1 MDINIAIHHLGLNSN
16 RYKLS
21 QSIPPHSIVEWD
33 GPDPQ
38 PTESELE
45 SAYTAAIA
53 EMALEQSKQ
62 NRAVAYRNES
72 DPLFFKYQAGEVTK
86 EEWLAKRGEIR
97 VRYPYPS

>member
-62 NRAVAYRNES
+62 NRDVAYRNEA
-72 DPLFFKYQAGEVTK
+72 DPLFFKYQRGEVTK
-86 EEWLAKRGEIR
+86 EEWEAKVEEIR
-97 VRYPYPS
+97 TRYPYPS

>member
-72 DPLFFKYQAGEVTK
+72 DPLFFKYQRGEVTK
-86 EEWLAKRGEIR
+86 EEWEAKVEEIR

>member
-72 DPLFFKYQAGEVTK
+72 DPLFFKYQRGEVTK
-86 EEWLAKRGEIR
+86 EEWEAKVEEIR
-97 VRYPYPS
+97 TRYPYPS

>member
-16 RYKLS
+16 RYKLT

-45 SAYTAAIA
+45 SAYTSAIA

-72 DPLFFKYQAGEVTK
+72 DPLFFKYQRGEVTK
-86 EEWLAKRGEIR
+86 EEWEAKVEEIR
-97 VRYPYPS
+97 TRYPYPS